1 MRLRSITLANFKS
14 FAGEAE
20 IPIGRITSLVGPNG
34 AGKSNALYGLEKIAA
49 VLSGDEYLPE
59 KADYFDDA
67 DGEEMRLG
75 ATLELSGS
83 ERGILLGRPAAKSA
97 AIPHRNVVESA
108 LFRRLKYMALFRSR
122 HGYRQELIA
131 LSDAS
136 GNPQIFVHADS
147 RDSQPALGFR
157 SIKKAN
163 LKKMTLPPL
172 AYTMIEQQYGAAE
185 LFNMLDPSLF
195 PALQGLFSGLS
206 IVPAGRSVPTTVP
219 VHQSDGLTL
228 DGQNLPNEVHDLPRR
243 EQAAFDER
251 MKSVTHG
258 DPSGIEPRTVG
269 SDLVLEVH
277 DENLSRKTVHT
288 DLGSGQLQT
297 LILVWQMFRG
307 PGTIFVVK
315 EPELHLHAER
325 QRQILRTIRDKS
337 KEDGTQFVIETH
349 SPVFLGA
356 GPGERV
362 ILVTK
367 DAGRSHV
374 AEIAPDNVGLI
385 RREMGIT
392 HADAL
397 SPANIL
403 FVEGCSDLVAFGSFL
418 RIVAP
423 DHALSTMVYT
433 LGGAHNTKNLKMLI
447 KYLEAEG
454 RRMFVILDKNDR
466 ARRQVEELEG
476 AGLLAGNYHF
486 LAMNIED
493 EFDDDLVVKAA
504 CEVAAEAGGDL
515 ALTAAELRASKDGGA
530 AVAAVLERRWN
541 AEKYGPFNKVS
552 LAKRIVSLAGGQ
564 VPPGIEASLREAVA
578 HFEGGG
584 SGGAGPVAGGRDAGP
599 PAPEGTGSGADRTAT
614 APPDRGR
621 SP

>member
-1 MRLRSITLANFKS
+1 
-14 FAGEAE
+14 
-20 IPIGRITSLVGPNG
+20 
-34 AGKSNALYGLEKIAA
+34 
-49 VLSGDEYLPE
+49 
-59 KADYFDDA
+59 
-67 DGEEMRLG
+67 MRLG

-97 AIPHRNVVESA
+97 APPHRNVVESA
-108 LFRRLKYMALFRSR
+108 LFRHLKYMALFRSR

-136 GNPQIFVHADS
+136 GHPQIFVHADS

-172 AYTMIEQQYGAAE
+172 AYTMIEQQYGTAE

-206 IVPAGRSVPTTVP
+206 IVPAGRSVPPTVP

-228 DGQNLPNEVHDLPRR
+228 DGRNLPNEVHDLPRR
-243 EQAAFDER
+243 AQAAFDER

-258 DPSGIEPRTVG
+258 DPSGVEPRTVG
-269 SDLVLEVH
+269 SDLVLEIH

-307 PGTIFVVK
+307 QGTIFVVK

-325 QRQILRTIRDKS
+325 QRQVLHTIQDKS

-362 ILVTK
+362 VLVTK
-367 DAGRSHV
+367 DKGRSSIT
-374 AEIAPDNVGLI
+374 EIGADNVGLI

-397 SPANIL
+397 SPTSIL
-403 FVEGCSDLVAFGSFL
+403 FVEGPSDIAAFGPFL
-418 RIVAP
+418 RAVAP
-423 DHALSTMVYT
+423 EHALSTMIYS
-433 LGGAHNTKNLKMLI
+433 LDGAHNTMNLRTLI

-454 RRMFVILDKNDR
+454 RRLFAILDENGE
-466 ARRQVEELEG
+466 ARRQVEELED
-476 AGLLAGNYHF
+476 ARLLDGNFHF
-486 LAMNIED
+486 LAKNLED
-493 EFDDDLVVKAA
+493 EFDSGLVAEAA
-504 CEVAAEAGGDL
+504 RNMAAEAGVDL
-515 ALTAAELRASKDGGA
+515 ALTAGELDASRARGNDTATALKNAWDAGKCGPLSKVKLAEHMVRLLGG
-530 AVAAVLERRWN
+530 R
-541 AEKYGPFNKVS
+541 
-552 LAKRIVSLAGGQ
+552 
-564 VPPGIEASLREAVA
+564 VPPGIEAALQAAVA

-584 SGGAGPVAGGRDAGP
+584 AGG
-599 PAPEGTGSGADRTAT
+599 GS
-614 APPDRGR
+614 
-621 SP
+621 